1 MHKLLSFII
10 ALFAAISLHAETI
23 YGDCGA
29 NMSWEFNTGSGALFL
44 IGEGPMDD
52 YSSDKPA
59 PWAEYKSQITSIQYD
74 SRSKFTTIGSHAF
87 KDCTALKSVDLPNT
101 VKEIHTSAFSRCISL
116 TKIQLPSGLQTI
128 NGGAFSDNYKL
139 ASVTLPKGLG
149 RICERAFWNCSALTS
164 VTIPYSV
171 VHIEQGAFA
180 KCENLQT
187 INVDP
192 NNEGYCSLNGALMS
206 KHLEILYAVPGA
218 SEGLYTIPSTITHIY
233 KYAFAYCTKLKK
245 IVFPAS
251 VKCIYESAFEGC
263 MMQSMELNEGVISI
277 EEAAFANCSEMT
289 SLTLPS
295 TLQEIKNDAFAICNK
310 LTSITCKA
318 TTPPTCKEYTFSYFD
333 CSACKLYVPENA
345 IDAYKQAT
353 GWKEFGENILAIGE
367 GIEEVKANPELN
379 GRKVIYNGQVYILQE
394 GKSYTL
400 TGTEIK

>member
-1 MHKLLSFII
+1 MRKFFSFII
-10 ALFAAISLHAETI
+10 ALFVATSLHAETI

-52 YSSDKPA
+52 YSDTPA
-59 PWAEYKSQITSIQYD
+59 PWAEYKSRITSIQYD

-116 TKIQLPSGLQTI
+116 TEIQLPANLRTI
-128 NGGAFSDNYKL
+128 DTEAFSHNYVL

-149 RICERAFWNCSALTS
+149 SIYTKAFWNCSALTS

-171 VHIEQGAFA
+171 VHIESDAFA
-180 KCENLQT
+180 KCEKLQT
-187 INVDP
+187 INVASS
-192 NNEGYCSLNGALMS
+192 NEGYCSLNGSLVS
-206 KHLEILYAVPGA
+206 KHMEILYTVPGGT
-218 SEGLYTIPSTITHIY
+218 EGLYTIPSTITNIDE
-233 KYAFAYCTKLKK
+233 YAFAYCTKLKK
-245 IVFPAS
+245 IIFPAS
-251 VKCIYESAFEGC
+251 VERIYESAFEGC

-277 EEAAFANCSEMT
+277 GVAAFAYCSEMT

-295 TLQEIKNDAFAICNK
+295 TLQEIKNDAFAKCNK

-345 IDAYKQAT
+345 IDAYKKAT
-353 GWKEFGENILAIGE
+353 GWKDFGDNIVAIGE

-400 TGTEIK
+400 TGTEVR